1 MSTTPSIEFPFLRS
15 EIVGIDAAI
24 RTPFGDRLMVYADY
38 TASGRSLRFIEAYLQ
53 RLQRHYANSHTEDDI
68 SGRSMTRLLHQA
80 EAAIKAA
87 VHAGPGGRIVSVGFG
102 STAAIDRFQRI
113 VGTALP
119 PATRQLLYGLVREYA
134 AACPEAGDFERF
146 LGTRRPLVFVGP
158 YEHHSN
164 ELTWREGLS
173 EVAVVRL
180 DGDGGI
186 DLAHL
191 EELLRKSDGSSRL
204 RIGSFSAASN
214 VTGRLS
220 PVAEI
225 AALLH
230 RHGALACID
239 YAASAPYVAIDMN
252 PPPARDGAEAS
263 LDAIFIS
270 PHKFLGGP
278 GSSGI
283 LVINE
288 RVYHRELAPSV
299 SGGGTVTYVSRRDHD
314 FSDDIEERE
323 RAGTPGVL
331 QTIKAAL
338 AFLVKDA
345 VSVERIERREQEL
358 LGRAFARWGANPGL
372 EILGDP
378 DPAKR
383 IGVVSFTVREEG
395 GRALHPKFVTVLLND
410 LFGVQSRAGC
420 SCAGPYGHDLMGID
434 EATSELYRDAIRRG
448 YAGFKPGWCRVGFHY
463 AMDDAEADYLIDA
476 VDFVGRQGGR
486 FLPQYRFDPRSGTW
500 VHLHEPGAY
509 EDLSLT
515 AALRAGE
522 APADKPVALAERASL
537 YGAYLS
543 EAEELAKDFRT
554 AGPTGPTEIP
564 QDLAGIRFFALP
576 SDRD

>member
-1 MSTTPSIEFPFLRS
+1 MSTQSSIEFSFLRS

-38 TASGRSLRFIEAYLQ
+38 TASGRSLRFVEAYLQ

-80 EAAIKAA
+80 EAAIKTA
-87 VHAGPGGRIVSVGFG
+87 VRAGTGGRIISVGFG
-102 STAAIDRFQRI
+102 STAAIDRFQQI

-119 PATRQLLYGLVREYA
+119 PATRQLLFGLVREYSA
-134 AACPEAGDFERF
+134 GCARAGDFERF
-146 LGTRRPLVFVGP
+146 LGPRRPLVFVGP

-173 EVAVVRL
+173 EVAVFRL
-180 DGDGGI
+180 NADGGI

-191 EELLRKSDGSSRL
+191 EELLRKSDDSGRL

-239 YAASAPYVAIDMN
+239 YAASAPYVAIDMT
-252 PPPARDGAEAS
+252 PPPFPGGGDAS
-263 LDAIFIS
+263 LDAVFIS

-283 LVINE
+283 LVFNE

-299 SGGGTVTYVSRRDHD
+299 SGGGTVTYVSRRNHD
-314 FSDDIEERE
+314 FSEDIEERE

-358 LGRAFARWGANPGL
+358 LGRAFARWRANPGL

-383 IGVVSFTVREEG
+383 IGVVSFTVRVSG
-395 GRALHPKFVTVLLND
+395 GRTLHPKFVTVLLND
-410 LFGVQSRAGC
+410 LFGIQSRAGC

-434 EATSELYRDAIRRG
+434 EAASELYRDAIRRG

-463 AMDDAEADYLIDA
+463 AMDDAEAEYLIEA
-476 VDFVGRQGGR
+476 VDFVGRRGGR
-486 FLPQYRFDPRSGTW
+486 FLSQYRFEPRSGTW
-500 VHLHEPGAY
+500 VHSREPGAY
-509 EDLSLT
+509 EDLSL
-515 AALRAGE
+515 AAAFRAGE
-522 APADKPVALAERASL
+522 AQADRPITREERTNL
-537 YGAYLS
+537 YRAYLS
-543 EAEELAKDFRT
+543 EAETLAKDVRT
-554 AGPTGPTEIP
+554 AGPTGPAEIP
-564 QDLAGIRFFALP
+564 PDLAGLRFFGLP
-576 SDRD
+576 TDRD